1 MSMDL
6 AFVVTTLC
14 LVQCLSACEPA
25 QNDIERQGGQGK
37 DIRITVHWLPNR
49 TIDTNLDW
57 AKKYSLSVRYI
68 KMIQSILS
76 GTVIFCLF

>member
-14 LVQCLSACEPA
+14 LVQCPSTREPA
-25 QNDIERQGGQGK
+25 QNVIEKGWGK
-37 DIRITVHWLPNR
+37 KSRTVHWLPNR

-57 AKKYSLSVRYI
+57 LKKEYI
-68 KMIQSILS
+68 S
-76 GTVIFCLF
+76 